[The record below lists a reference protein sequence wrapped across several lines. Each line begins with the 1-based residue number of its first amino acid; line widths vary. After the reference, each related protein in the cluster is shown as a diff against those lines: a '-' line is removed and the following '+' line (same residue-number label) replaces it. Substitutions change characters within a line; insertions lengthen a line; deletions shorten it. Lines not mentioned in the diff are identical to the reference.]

1 MELIREKNK
10 ATRIAFPMVD
20 KATPET
26 FKTGETVADAAFS
39 SDAGAA
45 YSSLAIAATVS
56 EIGSTGMYELA
67 LTAAEMNHDQIII
80 KFTSTNAADQG
91 VIINTD
97 LSAIK
102 SVTFAELPQAKPP
115 ATPNLEQS
123 QMLLYMSLRD
133 KLITTSSEMRIHND
147 AGTVIAKGALSD
159 AAGVFTRNEL
169 ESGP

>member
-20 KATPET
+20 SATPAS
-26 FKTGETVADAAFS
+26 FKTGETVADTGFS

-45 YSSLAIAATVS
+45 YISLAIAATVS
-56 EIGSTGMYELA
+56 EVGSTGMYELA

-91 VIINTD
+91 IIINTD

-102 SVTFAELPQAKPP
+102 TVSLAELPQAAPTAAP
-115 ATPNLEQS
+115 DLEAAV
-123 QMLLYMSLRD
+123 MLLYMSLRD
-133 KLITTSSEMRIHND
+133 KLDVDSSEMRIHND
-147 AGTVIAKGALSD
+147 AGTVIAKAALSD
-159 AAGVFTRNEL
+159 AAGLFTRAEL
-169 ESGP
+169 VSGP